1 MHREHPIQ
9 GEMSAGYPSLASR
22 SRGAEVLQIRHMRAA
37 YARVVDFEAVK
48 AAATPDLVS
57 CAVGAAANA
66 QDLLGDA
73 ELLAA
78 AGRRPRAYALAALA
92 VEEAGKAASVA
103 ALAMMP
109 VSLRAQAP
117 AGRLLEWH
125 QLKLI
130 SGMLIAAVPP
140 GTRTRTMAAQFTAMA
155 PERVAEILDN
165 AQTLG
170 QDQDRLKQRG
180 LYVDIDRSGQVRLPS
195 EVTVADVA
203 AQLRQARRAVS
214 SASVLLDP
222 RTPAF
227 LANPPAE
234 AIELWRALVSALA
247 DTGYGRTPR
256 AAAGVWVE
264 AVRRLRERLS

>member
-1 MHREHPIQ
+1 
-9 GEMSAGYPSLASR
+9 MSAGYPSLASR

-78 AGRRPRAYALAALA
+78 AGRRPRAYALPALA
-92 VEEAGKAASVA
+92 GGGAGKAATGA
-103 ALAMMP
+103 ALALMP
-109 VSLRAQAP
+109 LSL
-117 AGRLLEWH
+117 W
-125 QLKLI
+125 
-130 SGMLIAAVPP
+130 
-140 GTRTRTMAAQFTAMA
+140 
-155 PERVAEILDN
+155 
-165 AQTLG
+165 
-170 QDQDRLKQRG
+170 
-180 LYVDIDRSGQVRLPS
+180 
-195 EVTVADVA
+195 
-203 AQLRQARRAVS
+203 
-214 SASVLLDP
+214 
-222 RTPAF
+222 
-227 LANPPAE
+227 
-234 AIELWRALVSALA
+234 AIELGWALVSALA

>member
-1 MHREHPIQ
+1 
-9 GEMSAGYPSLASR
+9 
-22 SRGAEVLQIRHMRAA
+22 
-37 YARVVDFEAVK
+37 
-48 AAATPDLVS
+48 
-57 CAVGAAANA
+57 
-66 QDLLGDA
+66 
-73 ELLAA
+73 
-78 AGRRPRAYALAALA
+78 
-92 VEEAGKAASVA
+92 
-103 ALAMMP
+103 MMP

-117 AGRLLEWH
+117 AGRLREWH
-125 QLKLI
+125 QRKLT

-140 GTRTRTMAAQFTAMA
+140 GTGPRTMAAQFAAMA
-155 PERVAEILDN
+155 PERVAEILAN

-234 AIELWRALVSALA
+234 AIELWRGPGTPPARPRF
-247 DTGYGRTPR
+247 RTSPP
-256 AAAGVWVE
+256 
-264 AVRRLRERLS
+264 AVPPG